1 MKFHE
6 DRTAANIVT
15 AWGEGEIRVRDEPI
29 RNSVI
34 LTPDRIIH
42 PWSGRSIDTLTVE
55 DLAPVLALTPAI
67 LVLGTGR
74 RLAFPAPA
82 LQGAILARGI
92 GLEVMDTPA
101 ACRTFN
107 ILVHE
112 GRSVAAA
119 LIIEPVDTA

>member
-6 DRTAANIVT
+6 DRTAANVVT
-15 AWGEGEIRVRDEPI
+15 AWGEGEIRVRDQAI

-34 LTPDRIIH
+34 LSAEQILH
-42 PWSGRSIDTLTVE
+42 PWREGGVDTLDVAALE
-55 DLAPVLALTPAI
+55 PALALSPAI

-74 RLAFPAPA
+74 RLVFPSAA
-82 LQGAILARGI
+82 LQGEILSRGI

-112 GRSVAAA
+112 GRRVAAA
-119 LIIEPVDTA
+119 LIIEPATAP